1 MLYAVEPSQVF
12 CIISLRTDCCKVLPL
27 RAAHGFGLK
36 VTPGLLRQTDDA
48 FCKIKR
54 EWWLIEVEQIHQPF
68 VLSPNVQAGAE
79 QLFKQ
84 LQ

>member
-1 MLYAVEPSQVF
+1 MS
-12 CIISLRTDCCKVLPL
+12 
-27 RAAHGFGLK
+27 
-36 VTPGLLRQTDDA
+36 LRQTDDA

-68 VLSPNVQAGAE
+68 VISPAVQAGAE
-79 QLFKQ
+79 QLLKQLTKQ